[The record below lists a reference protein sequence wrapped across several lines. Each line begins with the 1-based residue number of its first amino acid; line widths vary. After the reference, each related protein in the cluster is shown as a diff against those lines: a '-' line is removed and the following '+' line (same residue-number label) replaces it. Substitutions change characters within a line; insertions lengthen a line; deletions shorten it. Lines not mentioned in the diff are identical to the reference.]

1 MTDPAGTF
9 RCVILA
15 GERPGGSP
23 LAHHFDVSASVM
35 VPVAGKPCLERVL
48 LAIEGSHLVGG
59 GIVCGPATDAVRG
72 DAELRKLLRNPAYH
86 WLEPA
91 AGPSASALAAVRKMD
106 RYPLLLTTGDHA
118 LLTPAIIDE
127 FCRQAQAQRRAHI
140 VIGLVPYE
148 LVRAAW
154 PQSQR
159 TVLKFADGAY
169 CGANLFAILSPR
181 GSKALTFWRQ
191 VENDRKH
198 PLKIAR
204 HFGFGTLLRYVF
216 GRLPLTDVLRLLS
229 EKAGCRISHVLL
241 DEPRAAVDVD
251 SAADQRLA
259 EKILSTD

>member
-1 MTDPAGTF
+1 MARRFDASAG
-9 RCVILA
+9 
-15 GERPGGSP
+15 
-23 LAHHFDVSASVM
+23 VM

-48 LAIEGSHLVGG
+48 HAIEGRHLVGG
-59 GIVCGPATDAVRG
+59 GIVCGPAADVVRG
-72 DAELRKLLRNPAYH
+72 DAGLRKLLRNPVHH

-91 AGPSASALAAVRKMD
+91 AGPAASAFTAVQKLD

-118 LLTPAIIDE
+118 LLTPAIIDD
-127 FCRQAQAQRRAHI
+127 FCHKAQAQRRAHI

-148 LVRAAW
+148 HVRAAW

-159 TVLKFADGAY
+159 TVLKFADGNY

-181 GSKALTFWRQ
+181 GRKALTFWRK

-204 HFGFGTLLRYVF
+204 RFGFGTLLRYAF
-216 GRLPLTDVLRLLS
+216 GRLPLADALGLLS
-229 EKAGCRISHVLL
+229 EKAGCRIGHVAL

-251 SAADQRLA
+251 SLADQRLA
-259 EKILSTD
+259 EKILLTD

>member
-1 MTDPAGTF
+1 MPDIGKPY
-9 RCVILA
+9 RSVVLA

-23 LAHHFDVSASVM
+23 LARRFNASAGVM

-48 LAIEGSHLVGG
+48 HAIEGSHLVGG
-59 GIVCGPATDAVRG
+59 GIVCGPAADVVRG
-72 DAELRKLLRNPAYH
+72 DAYLRKLLRNPAHH

-91 AGPSASALAAVRKMD
+91 AGPAASAFAAVRKLD

-118 LLTPAIIDE
+118 LLTPAIVDD

-148 LVRAAW
+148 RVRTAW

-159 TVLKFADGAY
+159 TILKFADGGY

-191 VENDRKH
+191 MENDRKH

-204 HFGFGTLLRYVF
+204 HFGFGTLLRYAF
-216 GRLPLTDVLRLLS
+216 GRLSLADALRFLS
-229 EKAGCRISHVLL
+229 EKAGCRIGHVLL

>member
-1 MTDPAGTF
+1 MPTPTF
-9 RCVILA
+9 HSVVLA
-15 GERPGGSP
+15 GERPDGSP
-23 LAHHFDVSASVM
+23 LARRFDVSAGVM
-35 VPVAGKPCLERVL
+35 VPVAGKPCLERVMH
-48 LAIEGSHLVGG
+48 AIEGSHLVGG
-59 GIVCGPATDAVRG
+59 GIVCGPAASAARG
-72 DAELRKLLRNPAYH
+72 DAGLRKLLRAPAHH

-91 AGPSASALAAVRKMD
+91 AGPAASAFAAVRKLD

-118 LLTPAIIDE
+118 LLTAAIIDD

-148 LVRAAW
+148 RVRSAW

-159 TVLKFADGAY
+159 TVLKFSDGGY

-181 GSKALTFWRQ
+181 GSKALPFWRQ
-191 VENDRKH
+191 VESDRKH

-204 HFGFGTLLRYVF
+204 HFGFGTLLRYTF
-216 GRLPLTDVLRLLS
+216 GRLSMTDALRMLS
-229 EKAGCRISHVLL
+229 ERAGCRIGHVLL

-251 SAADQRLA
+251 SVADQRLA